1 MQEAAPAGLH
11 HPHTPSRL
19 VTTRCITCHQRI
31 VHMHLKLRGNRAM
44 LYRSSWIPKETNGN
58 THGYS
63 IQQFLGSL
71 PVDSFKLPTDL
82 AEVLSAEEVALLE
95 ARVFQPARLAADKA
109 KRSAEH
115 HEADPIWR
123 LEEATRLTLEA
134 ASRSEQG
141 AVPNAK
147 VAAVQSALSN
157 VRTIV
162 QVQAPPTAPAQFP
175 EQPKADPLKDLLDAI
190 KVARGAV
197 LVGRYGTAPAEGV
210 RSTYAYKM
218 WADIFEAVGGSDG
231 NSLMNA
237 LQAKGF
243 AKTRGK

>member
-1 MQEAAPAGLH
+1 
-11 HPHTPSRL
+11 
-19 VTTRCITCHQRI
+19 
-31 VHMHLKLRGNRAM
+31 MHLKLRGNRAM
-44 LYRSSWIPKETNGN
+44 LYRSSWVPKGANGN

-63 IQQFLGSL
+63 IQQFVGSL
-71 PVDSFKLPTDL
+71 PVDSAKLPGNL
-82 AEVLSAEEVALLE
+82 ADVLSVEELALLE
-95 ARVFQPARLAADKA
+95 GKIFLPARLAAEKA
-109 KRSAEH
+109 KHSAEQ
-115 HEADPIWR
+115 HEADPVWR

-134 ASRSEQG
+134 ASRSERG

-147 VAAVQSALSN
+147 VAAVQSALAN

-162 QVQAPPTAPAQFP
+162 QVQASPIAQAPLSEP
-175 EQPKADPLKDLLDAI
+175 SKVDPLKDLLDAI

-197 LVGRYGTAPAEGV
+197 LDGRYGTAPAEGV

-237 LQAKGF
+237 LQTKGF